1 MTNRP
6 TLIRDFN
13 RQTIRILAHR
23 GITIVGF
30 QSIPDMTSPMPF
42 ANAERGYV
50 VDDNGTSR
58 VLTHRGVLALAG
70 RN

>member
-13 RQTIRILAHR
+13 RHTIRVLAHR
-23 GITIVGF
+23 GITIVGL
-30 QSIPDMTSPMPF
+30 QMIPDMTSSMPW

-50 VDDNGTSR
+50 IDDNGTGR
-58 VLTHRGVLALAG
+58 VLTHSELCNMAEK
-70 RN
+70 